1 MSQQARRSPQARGH
15 TEIPHHKSA
24 PTLAELEAS
33 PKIIPPVTYPQSR
46 LDQEPKALAVRA
58 RKEGRA
64 REIGGN
70 LEWTLMYTFSAAF
83 SSSLRTL
90 PPEDRSLRCR
100 YLAAALVAIAADRET
115 LEDDDVTRSLAL
127 RCAPLA
133 DLPSL
138 EERNE
143 LLEAASGPPGP
154 RTLELE

>member
-1 MSQQARRSPQARGH
+1 
-15 TEIPHHKSA
+15 
-24 PTLAELEAS
+24 
-33 PKIIPPVTYPQSR
+33 
-46 LDQEPKALAVRA
+46 
-58 RKEGRA
+58 
-64 REIGGN
+64 
-70 LEWTLMYTFSAAF
+70 MYTFSAAF

-100 YLAAALVAIAADRET
+100 NLAAALVAIAADRET

-143 LLEAASGPPGP
+143 VLGAASGPLGP
-154 RTLELE
+154 WN

>member
-1 MSQQARRSPQARGH
+1 
-15 TEIPHHKSA
+15 
-24 PTLAELEAS
+24 
-33 PKIIPPVTYPQSR
+33 
-46 LDQEPKALAVRA
+46 
-58 RKEGRA
+58 
-64 REIGGN
+64 
-70 LEWTLMYTFSAAF
+70 MYTFSAAF

-100 YLAAALVAIAADRET
+100 NLAAALVAIAADRET

-143 LLEAASGPPGP
+143 LLGAASGRLGP
-154 RTLELE
+154 WNWNNNARLCYLLILTLLKFLHVH